1 MKDITREGD
10 RNRYYMYKGIFIT
23 RDAITGYYSAYT
35 ENGRIISDTQQGI
48 KNIIKGELQV

>member
-35 ENGRIISDTQQGI
+35 ENGRIMSDTQQGI